1 MSDPLEEELLGSP
14 PPPAAP
20 TTAAAEEVVESPPP
34 PPPTAAASSGA
45 TTRATRSQSVANDP
59 SALCVYCKIPM
70 GNFLAVPC
78 AAGMLHN
85 ECVNPYE
92 RSQRERCSYC
102 NALLRDKRVMH
113 QGKKLHPECL
123 AGCKQGHTFVPS
135 TLEGVAKKFAI
146 GRSFFS
152 GKNWKERYFVLAA
165 GGTEEGLRYFESEAD
180 AKSGKEPRGCVKLKR
195 PLPSVPLEGSPAQ
208 QPRLITKPTRRQHP
222 EAVNPSKELVI
233 VFFEGATER
242 RLLMSC
248 RSYDEQQTWVRALEH
263 FIHNVDDPKDYR
275 D

>member
-1 MSDPLEEELLGSP
+1 MSDPLDEELLGSP
-14 PPPAAP
+14 TPPAVPVTETEGGA
-20 TTAAAEEVVESPPP
+20 TSPPP
-34 PPPTAAASSGA
+34 VDARARAASVKG
-45 TTRATRSQSVANDP
+45 TRSEAVAGDP
-59 SALCVYCKIPM
+59 NALCVYCKIPM

-92 RSQRERCSYC
+92 RSQRERCGYC

-135 TLEGVAKKFAI
+135 TFEGVAKKFAI

-152 GKNWKERYFVLAA
+152 GKNWKERYFILAA
-165 GGTEEGLRYFESEAD
+165 GGADEGLRYFESEAD
-180 AKSGKEPRGCVKLKR
+180 AKSGKEPRGAVKLKR
-195 PLPSVPLEGSPAQ
+195 PLPSVPVEGSPAL
-208 QPRLITKPTRRQHP
+208 QPRLVTKPTRRQHP

-233 VFFEGATER
+233 IFFEDSKER

-248 RSYDEQQTWVRALEH
+248 RSWDEQQTWVRALEH
-263 FIHNVDDPKDYR
+263 FIHNIDDPKDYR